1 MDGFIRDYGETK
13 YLVLFSREKYD
24 AIFDRIRH
32 LIGLKSG
39 ISNVVSHDY
48 AKIEIE
54 SDDDS
59 PLEKTLSLQDVAILI
74 KTVFNKDHNQD

>member
-1 MDGFIRDYGETK
+1 MMP
-13 YLVLFSREKYD
+13 L
-24 AIFDRIRH
+24 
-32 LIGLKSG
+32 LIVSDILKSG
-39 ISNVVSHDY
+39 ISNVASHNY

-74 KTVFNKDHNQD
+74 

>member
-1 MDGFIRDYGETK
+1 MP
-13 YLVLFSREKYD
+13 L
-24 AIFDRIRH
+24 
-32 LIGLKSG
+32 LIVSDILKSG
-39 ISNVVSHDY
+39 ISNVASHNY

-74 KTVFNKDHNQD
+74 